1 MERESFIFY
10 RSFYEAIKCMPAEVQ
25 AEIYPAVCEYALFGK
40 MPKNLSEIAKGMFAL
55 IKPNIDTNTARYVNG
70 TKGGRKSKKKPV
82 APESDY
88 SLTYEQEVEQMR
100 TDEAWTKA
108 VCNDFN
114 ISVEEYDSRLSRF
127 LSRCNE
133 DAKKKGKAGH
143 DSAEDAKSHLRYW
156 MSKAFPQNVAP
167 APTQPQDEL
176 RPPPDYSYNGGF
188 GSVDM

>member
-114 ISVEEYDSRLSRF
+114 ISVEEYDSRLSRL

-176 RPPPDYSYNGGF
+176 LPPPDYSYNGGF

>member
-156 MSKAFPQNVAP
+156 MSKAFPQTAAP

-176 RPPPDYSYNGGF
+176 LPPPDYSYNGGF

>member
-176 RPPPDYSYNGGF
+176 LPPPDYSYNGGF